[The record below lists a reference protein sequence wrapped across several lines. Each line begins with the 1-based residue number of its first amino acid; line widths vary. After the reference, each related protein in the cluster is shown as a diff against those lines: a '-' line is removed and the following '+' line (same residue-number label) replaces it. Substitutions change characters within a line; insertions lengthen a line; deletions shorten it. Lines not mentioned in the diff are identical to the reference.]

1 MGIVGYFLN
10 NQYHMQVPISLFF
23 FISGGGKSLAEH
35 AQVPFLGMLLFY
47 VALTTGR
54 D

>member
-1 MGIVGYFLN
+1 
-10 NQYHMQVPISLFF
+10 MQVPISLF